1 MDLYV
6 SLSELKNQLNIVE
19 DYTGEDQY
27 LQGLLETTHVAVEF
41 HIHQPLD
48 TFLDPDKG
56 LNPMLKH
63 AILILASHFYAN
75 RDPVA
80 YVQPKI
86 IPYTFEYLLQP
97 FKKYT

>member
-1 MDLYV
+1 MYLYV
-6 SLSELKNQLNIVE
+6 SIPELKSQLNIVE
-19 DYTGEDQY
+19 EYTGEDMY
-27 LQGLLETTHVAVEF
+27 LTGLLETSQMSIEF
-41 HIHQPLD
+41 HIQQPLS
-48 TFLDPDKG
+48 TFVNEEKS

-75 RDPVA
+75 REPVA
-80 YVQPKI
+80 YVQPRI

>member
-19 DYTGEDQY
+19 DYTGEDKY
-27 LQGLLETTHVAVEF
+27 LANLLWTSQIAVEY
-41 HIHQPLD
+41 HIHQELS
-48 TFLDPDKG
+48 TFIDEDQA

-63 AILILASHFYAN
+63 AILVLASHFYAN
-75 RDPVA
+75 REPVA
-80 YVQPKI
+80 YAQPKI

>member
-1 MDLYV
+1 MGLYV
-6 SLSELKNQLNIVE
+6 SLLELKNQLNIVE
-19 DYTGEDQY
+19 DYTREDEY
-27 LQGLLETTHVAVEF
+27 LLGLLKTSQVAVEY
-41 HIHQPLD
+41 HIHQPLSTFID
-48 TFLDPDKG
+48 TDKA

-75 RDPVA
+75 REPIA

>member
-6 SLSELKNQLNIVE
+6 SIPELKSQLNIVE
-19 DYTGEDQY
+19 DYTGEDMY
-27 LQGLLETTHVAVEF
+27 LTGLLETSQMSVEF
-41 HIHQPLD
+41 HIQQPLR
-48 TFLDPDKG
+48 TFVEEKC

-75 RDPVA
+75 REPVA
-80 YVQPKI
+80 YVQPRI

>member
-6 SLSELKNQLNIVE
+6 SLSELKKQLNIVE
-19 DYTGEDQY
+19 DYTGEDTY
-27 LQGLLETTHVAVEF
+27 LSGILEASQSAVEF
-41 HIHQPLD
+41 HIQQPLSA
-48 TFLDPDKG
+48 FLKEDEG
-56 LNPMLKH
+56 LEPMLKH

-75 RDPVA
+75 REPVA

>member
-6 SLSELKNQLNIVE
+6 SLLEFKGQLNIVE
-19 DYTGEDQY
+19 DYTGEDTY
-27 LQGLLETTHVAVEF
+27 LSGLLEASQSAVEF
-41 HIHQPLD
+41 HIQQPLS
-48 TFLDPDKG
+48 TFLKEDKG
-56 LNPMLKH
+56 LEPMLKH

-75 RDPVA
+75 REPVA